1 MKSKVG
7 TVLMTVFLACGISSV
22 SAQERGREPRFPE
35 AQTPEKIAIRTT
47 DMMNKELQLT
57 DKQYKKIYKL
67 NLKEEKQ
74 RQKAIQES
82 GNGGWRRPPMGGGR
96 PGMGG
101 GPGMGAPGMDGPDM
115 GTPDMNMGEMGQ
127 PPVEGENGHLRGE
140 GVHHRSGKPA
150 MAPEAMEALA
160 KQAEKK
166 DKSLKKIL
174 SPEQYELWQRM
185 KDCHRTLSQKKQQ
198 ELEL

>member
-22 SAQERGREPRFPE
+22 SAQERGRVPRFPE
-35 AQTPEKIAIRTT
+35 AQTPEKVAARET
-47 DMMNKELQLT
+47 DEMKDELQLT

-74 RQKAIQES
+74 RQKAILENV
-82 GNGGWRRPPMGGGR
+82 NGGWQRPPMGGGR
-96 PGMGG
+96 PEMGG
-101 GPGMGAPGMDGPDM
+101 GPGMGAPGMGGPEM
-115 GTPDMNMGEMGQ
+115 GTPDMGQ
-127 PPVEGENGHLRGE
+127 PPVDGENGHPRGE
-140 GVHHRSGKPA
+140 GFHHRMGKPTLT
-150 MAPEAMEALA
+150 PEVQALA

-174 SPEQYELWQRM
+174 STEQYEQWQKVKNSR
-185 KDCHRTLSQKKQQ
+185 KKHPQKKQQ
-198 ELEL
+198 ELEF